1 MTFYST
7 LAAGQIGYIAG
18 DCDARIAVLDGAQE
32 LARWQPVPA
41 STVRAAAACPAD
53 DQNPPPPPSVTSPCI
68 RSPGRASEC
77 MSRAHKR
84 RTRERRYGHRPG
96 QPRLGRVAGPQGKA
110 PCP

>member
-1 MTFYST
+1 VTFYST

-53 DQNPPPPPSVTSPCI
+53 DQNPPP
-68 RSPGRASEC
+68 
-77 MSRAHKR
+77 
-84 RTRERRYGHRPG
+84 RPLPRHVSG
-96 QPRLGRVAGPQGKA
+96 RLGGPPNMHEPRA
-110 PCP
+110 

>member
-32 LARWQPVPA
+32 LARWRPVPA

-53 DQNPPPPPSVTSPCI
+53 DQNPPPVRYLAMYQVAWAGLRI
-68 RSPGRASEC
+68 C

>member
-53 DQNPPPPPSVTSPCI
+53 DQNPPPPP
-68 RSPGRASEC
+68 
-77 MSRAHKR
+77 
-84 RTRERRYGHRPG
+84 RPLPRHVSG
-96 QPRLGRVAGPQGKA
+96 RLGGPPNA
-110 PCP
+110 